1 MKPVRTA
8 FPERVSTM
16 RSKLSKTCRRII
28 LLSLVLLLPAASQA
42 APRASRADLG
52 TMARIAE
59 PAQWLSR
66 LWETVAGLWKSATA
80 GDQASGTTG
89 SGDTGGATTNG
100 DAGASID
107 PDGNHG

>member
-1 MKPVRTA
+1 
-8 FPERVSTM
+8 M
-16 RSKLSKTCRRII
+16 RSKTFRRIA
-28 LLSLVLLLPAASQA
+28 LLSLAAALLLLPAASQA
-42 APRASRADLG
+42 APRASRADIG
-52 TMARIAE
+52 TVARIAE

-66 LWETVAGLWKSATA
+66 LWETVTGLWKSVTA
-80 GDQASGTTG
+80 GDQTTGTAG